1 MGVTDTVRG
10 ECLVGV
16 SSGLGRDWGEKMP
29 KLGSFVEHFMA
40 PPRNGMPKTKV
51 SPVCNV
57 FALRGNIYSIFRFVF
72 QASPTGHKFEANK
85 ATMVRQYVTRPF
97 RR

>member
-16 SSGLGRDWGEKMP
+16 SGGTREERCRNWGVSLSILWLPPEMECPKKFLPSATFSRLG
-29 KLGSFVEHFMA
+29 
-40 PPRNGMPKTKV
+40 
-51 SPVCNV
+51 
-57 FALRGNIYSIFRFVF
+57 GNIYSIFRFVF

-85 ATMVRQYVTRPF
+85 TTMVRQYVTRPF

>member
-1 MGVTDTVRG
+1 MGVTDKVRG

-16 SSGLGRDWGEKMP
+16 SGGTREKRCRNWGVSLSILWLPPEMECPKQKFLPSATFSRLG
-29 KLGSFVEHFMA
+29 
-40 PPRNGMPKTKV
+40 
-51 SPVCNV
+51 
-57 FALRGNIYSIFRFVF
+57 GNIYSIFRFVF